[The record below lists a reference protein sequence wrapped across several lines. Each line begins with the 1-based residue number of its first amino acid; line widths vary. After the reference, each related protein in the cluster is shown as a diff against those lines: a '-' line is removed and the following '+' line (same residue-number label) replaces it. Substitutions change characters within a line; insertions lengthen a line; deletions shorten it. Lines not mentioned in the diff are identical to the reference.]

1 MAKRKK
7 KEIEEIEKE
16 SDNDEI
22 IEGDEEPRPTIP
34 PFHWSQD
41 GPRYQIQI
49 ELPDSKPGTRHF
61 KCFKETDDLAKAKSY
76 CLDKFEK
83 ENKTT
88 FILDRAEHNK
98 EILRYESS

>member
-1 MAKRKK
+1 MAKKQK
-7 KEIEEIEKE
+7 TNDNNDDDNN
-16 SDNDEI
+16 DNDEI
-22 IEGDEEPRPTIP
+22 IEGDEELRPPIP

-41 GPRYQIQI
+41 GPRYQIQV
-49 ELPDSKPGTRHF
+49 ELPDSKVGTRHY

-88 FILDRAEHNK
+88 FILDRAERNK
-98 EILRYESS
+98 EILRYEPK